1 MKLLNCSLNLPKCQW
16 QFLSLSTILLK
27 VMFVERDKMSSADDN
42 LRYSSFLPI
51 LKRLVMEKLA
61 QKMEAMAV

>member
-1 MKLLNCSLNLPKCQW
+1 LPKCPW